1 MQNPDCGRIFSS
13 FAFKG
18 TQNPAIVLNLESQS
32 ITVQS
37 NDASLAGED
46 VELTLSFDALDTVSI
61 ASVKD
66 LSIRVVFVTDSGNL
80 QINNSNVSS
89 NGDNED
95 ATIMAN
101 LTSENQLEG

>member
-66 LSIRVVFVTDSGNL
+66 LSIRVVFVTDRGNL
-80 QINNSNVSS
+80 QIHSNNDTSDG
-89 NGDNED
+89 NGEN
-95 ATIMAN
+95 ATIFAN
-101 LTSENQLEG
+101 LTTENQLEG